1 MKLLEDKI
9 LAEGIAE
16 SENILKVDSFINH
29 QVDPELMKK
38 MGKDIAEHYKG
49 KGITRIATIE
59 SSGIAPAL
67 MAAEALG
74 VPLVILKKQP
84 SKILNHD
91 LYQTVVTSYTKGTS
105 YELTISAKDEYS
117 GFFVK
122 LFKVSKKPSSSL
134 SLFISNG
141 IFCSRKDCFKNKLT
155 AVDKSSPKSE
165 YNSCADFF
173 NSLSMF
179 IFVLTIIL
187 SLPFLFTI
195 LII

>member
-38 MGKDIAEHYKG
+38 MGTDIAEHYKG

-105 YELTISAKDEYS
+105 YELTISAKYISENDHILIVDDFLANGEAATGAIRLIRKAHATIAGVSVLIEKAFQPGREKLEEQGIDVYS
-117 GFFVK
+117 LARVSRLDKGVIEFVK
-122 LFKVSKKPSSSL
+122 E
-134 SLFISNG
+134 
-141 IFCSRKDCFKNKLT
+141 D
-155 AVDKSSPKSE
+155 
-165 YNSCADFF
+165 
-173 NSLSMF
+173 
-179 IFVLTIIL
+179 
-187 SLPFLFTI
+187 
-195 LII
+195 

>member
-1 MKLLEDKI
+1 MKLLEEKI

-105 YELTISAKDEYS
+105 YELTISAKYISENDHILIVDDFLANGEALHGLVDIIEQAGAQLIGMGVAVEKGFQPGGARLRSEGVNLHSLAIIEKADE
-117 GFFVK
+117 
-122 LFKVSKKPSSSL
+122 
-134 SLFISNG
+134 NG
-141 IFCSRKDCFKNKLT
+141 IVFRN
-155 AVDKSSPKSE
+155 E
-165 YNSCADFF
+165 E
-173 NSLSMF
+173 
-179 IFVLTIIL
+179 
-187 SLPFLFTI
+187 
-195 LII
+195 

>member
-1 MKLLEDKI
+1 MKELQDRI
-9 LAEGIAE
+9 LKDGQVIGT
-16 SENILKVDSFINH
+16 NILKVNKFINH

-38 MGKDIAEHYKG
+38 MGEDIAEHYKG

-105 YELTISAKDEYS
+105 YELTLS
-117 GFFVK
+117 
-122 LFKVSKKPSSSL
+122 SK
-134 SLFISNG
+134 FISENDHVLIIDDFLANG
-141 IFCSRKDCFKNKLT
+141 EAATGAIRLLRK
-155 AVDKSSPKSE
+155 AH
-165 YNSCADFF
+165 A
-173 NSLSMF
+173 
-179 IFVLTIIL
+179 TIGGIG
-187 SLPFLFTI
+187 I
-195 LII
+195 LIEKSFQPGHEKLVSQGFDVYSLARISHLAENEIEFIEE